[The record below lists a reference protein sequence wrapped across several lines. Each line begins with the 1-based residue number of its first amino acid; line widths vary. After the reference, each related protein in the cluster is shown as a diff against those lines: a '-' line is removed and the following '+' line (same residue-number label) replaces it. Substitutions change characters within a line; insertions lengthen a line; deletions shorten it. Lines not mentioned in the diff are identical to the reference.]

1 MNLMDFENFKKITLQ
16 NAAKWIM
23 LKWSQEATKIY
34 INKIYKYRARFN
46 LSQHK
51 GAQEFIN
58 NTFLTAE
65 TLMRKGVS

>member
-1 MNLMDFENFKKITLQ
+1 
-16 NAAKWIM
+16 M